1 MKLSHGTPLVL
12 IGLLS
17 MASCTSHLR
26 RDPSSVS
33 SCNLYIENLDQVV
46 QLTEEHKSDFASAA
60 RKSEWNMI
68 FDKHDLRE
76 GDHMVSGLIE
86 GHLQK
91 KLSFRNNYVYF
102 VPYNLK
108 VERAY
113 TPEIESKVSEVSFDH
128 PYELK
133 KLELSSGYGLKGR
146 SVASQSFQKT
156 YPVSDKQSPFYSQF
170 ENHYFDMGQL
180 EGGSLTSTK
189 WADKESMAHF
199 FKDVISGLPKCSDI

>member
-12 IGLLS
+12 LGLLT

-33 SCNLYIENLDQVV
+33 SCNLYIENLDHVV
-46 QLTEEHKSDFASAA
+46 KMSEGHKSDFMAA
-60 RKSEWNMI
+60 AKKNDWHMV
-68 FDKHDLRE
+68 FDKHELRE
-76 GDHMVSGLIE
+76 GDHIVSGLIE
-86 GHLQK
+86 DHLQK

-108 VERAY
+108 VEKAY
-113 TPEIESKVSEVSFDH
+113 SPEMQSKVTEVSFDH

-133 KLELSSGYGLKGR
+133 KLELSSSYGLKGR
-146 SVASQSFQKT
+146 SVASQSFKKS
-156 YPVSDKQSPFYSQF
+156 YPVSDKKSPFYSQF
-170 ENHYFDMGQL
+170 ENHYFDLGQL

-189 WADKESMAHF
+189 WADKDSMVHF